1 MKISVDFRA
10 LEDERQRKQDDRE
23 ALEIR
28 IAAMARE
35 GLPAPTIAMRIG
47 ISTSS
52 IRRALRKLRAS
63 LDA

>member
-10 LEDERQRKQDDRE
+10 LEEERQRKATDRE

-35 GLPAPTIAMRIG
+35 GLPAPTIALRIG
-47 ISTSS
+47 ISTST
-52 IRRALRKLRAS
+52 IRRVLRQLRDS
-63 LDA
+63 LEA

>member
-10 LEDERQRKQDDRE
+10 LEDERNRKAHDRN

-35 GLPAPTIAMRIG
+35 GLPAPTIALRIG
-47 ISTSS
+47 ISAST
-52 IRRALRKLRAS
+52 IRRTLRKLRAS
-63 LDA
+63 LEA

>member
-1 MKISVDFRA
+1 LKISVDFRA
-10 LEDERQRKQDDRE
+10 LEEERQRKAGDRE

-47 ISTSS
+47 ISTST
-52 IRRALRKLRAS
+52 IRRALRKLRAT
-63 LDA
+63 LEG

>member
-10 LEDERQRKQDDRE
+10 LEEERQRKAGDRE

-47 ISTSS
+47 ISTST
-52 IRRALRKLRAS
+52 IRRALRKLRAT
-63 LDA
+63 LEG

>member
-10 LEDERQRKQDDRE
+10 LEEERQRKQDDRE